1 MTGFADFR
9 IGPHQVSVRKVAGRW
24 TATLDGRLMAGFFG
38 TEAQAAG
45 AALLAIAGRERD
57 LAAMG
62 TGDTVALWPVV
73 HQPSDPER

>member
-1 MTGFADFR
+1 MTEPTDFR
-9 IGPHQVSVRKVAGRW
+9 IGPHAVSVRMVAGRW
-24 TATLDGRLMAGFFG
+24 TATVDGRLMAGFFG

-57 LAAMG
+57 LEAMG

-73 HQPSDPER
+73 QQSTDPEL